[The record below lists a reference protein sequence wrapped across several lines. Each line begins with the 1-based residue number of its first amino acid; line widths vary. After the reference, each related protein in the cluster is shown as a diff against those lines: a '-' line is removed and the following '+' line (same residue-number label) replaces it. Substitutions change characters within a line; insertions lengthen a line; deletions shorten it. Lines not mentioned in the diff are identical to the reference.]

1 MPVSVSTAGISLT
14 PSPYGHSPNLIC
26 DEQRERNPN
35 FCHLHCQYFLTP
47 PSLRDTSPIFC
58 VAKHRGGGRGHIS
71 YFYNQ
76 TSFLYNEIK
85 QYNLLPCVPRSIT
98 GSYISNIGE
107 TPKKQQFRGEGL
119 KR

>member
-1 MPVSVSTAGISLT
+1 MPVSVSTASISLT
-14 PSPYGHSPNLIC
+14 PSPCGHSPYLIY
-26 DEQRERNPN
+26 DEQRERNPD
-35 FCHLHCQYFLTP
+35 FCHLHCQYFPTP
-47 PSLRDTSPIFC
+47 PSLRDTSPIFYM
-58 VAKHRGGGRGHIS
+58 AKHRGEGRGHIS